1 MTRYILILTV
11 LYFSNNGY
19 GQNHSW
25 EDGILK
31 ELLFN
36 TETCGKIFFT
46 DKTDTFF
53 INQFARQLKG
63 KDTWLHERGKSRI
76 IALSKTDKRK
86 ILHELSGSKEA
97 VWTDTNKIYNGKII
111 PLDSLFKVD
120 FYVDSSCL
128 MQLQKID
135 ANIRVFS
142 VSKPVFINNNNS
154 LVIYILEV
162 GILPKLK
169 KFYYWSARLMLF
181 EKKQDNWIK
190 LGDLYNGGGS

>member
-1 MTRYILILTV
+1 MTRYILILILV
-11 LYFSNNGY
+11 YFSNKGY

-25 EDGILK
+25 EDDILK
-31 ELLFN
+31 GVLFN
-36 TETCGKIFFT
+36 AETCGKIYFT
-46 DKTDTFF
+46 EKTDTFF
-53 INQFARQLKG
+53 INQFAGQLKG

-76 IALSKTDKRK
+76 IALSKTDKLK

-128 MQLQKID
+128 MQLQKND

-142 VSKPVFINNNNS
+142 FSKPVFINNNNS
-154 LVIYILEV
+154 LVMYVIEV
-162 GILPKLK
+162 AILPKSK

-181 EKKQDNWIK
+181 EKKEDKWIR